1 MKWEVVNIHPVL
13 AQISKI
19 PLFKDLTIE
28 EIKSLTVDNS
38 FKTADFDSDALI
50 KSRGEKL
57 DYLMILLYGEVKTQM
72 SDFNGRVIQIEKLNS
87 PTMLAIGFVFQKN
100 NILPVDIITT
110 KKSSVLFIKKQTLL
124 KFSCKKKTFLEN
136 LLNHIG
142 NKMNFLSQKL
152 WMTSLKTIKEKI
164 LFYLLQLYNQNNHS
178 SEFDMPIR
186 IEELSMLFGVTRP
199 SLSRTLSNLEKDGY
213 FERKG
218 KKIFLNIEK
227 LKQHNYDML

>member
-19 PLFKDLTIE
+19 PLFKELTIE

-72 SDFNGRVIQIEKLNS
+72 SDFNGRVIQIEKLKS

-124 KFSCKKKTFLEN
+124 EFSCKKKIFLEN

>member
-1 MKWEVVNIHPVL
+1 MFEN
-13 AQISKI
+13 
-19 PLFKDLTIE
+19 LTIE
-28 EIKSLTVDNS
+28 EIKSLTIDSS
-38 FKTADFDSDALI
+38 FKTVDYDKDSLI

-57 DYLMILLYGEVKTQM
+57 DHLMILIYGEVKTQM
-72 SDFNGRVIQIEKLNS
+72 SDFNGKFIQIEKLKS

-110 KKSSVLFIKKQTLL
+110 KKSSILFIQKQTLL
-124 KFSCKKKTFLEN
+124 QFSCEKKEFLEN

-142 NKMNFLSQKL
+142 SKMNFLSQKL

-178 SEFDMPIR
+178 SEYEMPIR

-199 SLSRTLSNLEKDGY
+199 SLSRAFSKLEQDNY
-213 FERKG
+213 FKREG
-218 KKIFLNIEK
+218 KRIKLNIDK
-227 LKQHNYDML
+227 LKQHDNDMI